1 MHKIDFNLED
11 NPFYNFQSSRYSMSA
26 RVNVKKAYEFAK
38 KEDYSFFLITLA
50 SLLKAAN
57 DVEKLRFRII
67 NNEVVEFESMD
78 GVTPI
83 MDESK
88 NSYCEMRVKNP
99 DNFLSWHKDVK
110 KLSKDILSEKIE
122 GFNLPME
129 KRDEEN
135 IINFSCIP
143 WVDFDSITTAVLHP
157 RQIQPLITWGKF
169 DKDYEMTVS
178 ITVNHI
184 FVAGSDLA
192 KFYKKAQY
200 YLDNVEKLF
209 K

>member
-26 RVNVKKAYEFAK
+26 RVNVKKSYEFAK
-38 KEDYSFFLITLA
+38 KEDYSFFLVTLA

-57 DVEKLRFRII
+57 DVEKLRYRII

-78 GVTPI
+78 GITPI

-88 NSYCEMRVKNP
+88 NSYCEMRVTNP
-99 DNFLSWHKDVK
+99 VNFPLWHEDVK
-110 KLSKDILSEKIE
+110 KLSKDILSEKID

>member
-1 MHKIDFNLED
+1 
-11 NPFYNFQSSRYSMSA
+11 
-26 RVNVKKAYEFAK
+26 
-38 KEDYSFFLITLA
+38 
-50 SLLKAAN
+50 
-57 DVEKLRFRII
+57 
-67 NNEVVEFESMD
+67 MD
-78 GVTPI
+78 GITPI

-88 NSYCEMRVKNP
+88 NSYCEMKVTNP
-99 DNFLSWHKDVK
+99 DNFQSWHKDVK
-110 KLSKDILSEKIE
+110 KLSKDILSGKIE

-169 DKDYEMTVS
+169 DNDYEMTVS